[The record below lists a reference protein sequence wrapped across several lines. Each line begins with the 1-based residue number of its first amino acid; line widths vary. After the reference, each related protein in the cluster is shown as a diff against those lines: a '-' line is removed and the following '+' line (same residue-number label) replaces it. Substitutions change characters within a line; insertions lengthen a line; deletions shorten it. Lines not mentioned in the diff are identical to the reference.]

1 MAATFDA
8 PTPLLILRATVTNT
22 NPGAFEAFTTTRGL
36 RVVDV
41 VGNKG
46 LVAGGAGDTI
56 LVGNAANA
64 ISDAMVLNIVANTM
78 FRAASIDTDFSA
90 VAAAGTVRVTVAF
103 NTNNGCWANIY
114 CVPA

>member
-8 PTPLLILRATVTNT
+8 TVPMLVVRSTVTNT
-22 NPGAFEAFTTTRGL
+22 NPGSNASLTTTRGL
-36 RVVDV
+36 KVIDV

-46 LVAGGAGDTI
+46 LVGGGAGDTI

-64 ISDAMVLNIVANTM
+64 ITDAMVLNIAANTS
-78 FRAASIDTDFSA
+78 FRAASIDTAFST
-90 VAAAGTVRVTVAF
+90 VAAGGAIRVTVAF
-103 NTNNGCWANIY
+103 NTDNGCWANVY